1 MPGLGTDP
9 SAADCAIASP
19 PLAATTTTSVLLA
32 GGAGGGVVD
41 DAVSSL
47 VSCWEEGLGKVS
59 LSLACAAA

>member
-19 PLAATTTTSVLLA
+19 PLATATATSVLLA

-41 DAVSSL
+41 GAVSL
-47 VSCWEEGLGKVS
+47 VSCWEEGLGKLS